1 ELKWITLTNKQKSES
16 LLSILHYNPH
26 QFRRL
31 LDLVKDY
38 IRTGR
43 FEEANRLVE
52 HYFDIFDDSAHIGP
66 EELSRIPD
74 LFRVSSGIHSEF
86 WAKAADRLCVH
97 AVREPYESFTH
108 LQVIN
113 ALTSLTRVVG
123 AFEDFDLIHKVGQT
137 LEGCY
142 QKNPNDHTKCCS
154 EALPLLM

>member
-1 ELKWITLTNKQKSES
+1 KALQATQSSVRLGRKLADMAKENLLPKQSYERIQEELKWITLTNKQKSES

-43 FEEANRLVE
+43 FEEANRLGA

-74 LFRVSSGIHSEF
+74 LFRVASGIHSEF
-86 WAKAADRLCVH
+86 WAKAGDRLCVY
-97 AVREPYESFTH
+97 AVREPYEAFSH
-108 LQVIN
+108 LQVVN

-123 AFEDFDLIHKVGQT
+123 AF
-137 LEGCY
+137 
-142 QKNPNDHTKCCS
+142 
-154 EALPLLM
+154 